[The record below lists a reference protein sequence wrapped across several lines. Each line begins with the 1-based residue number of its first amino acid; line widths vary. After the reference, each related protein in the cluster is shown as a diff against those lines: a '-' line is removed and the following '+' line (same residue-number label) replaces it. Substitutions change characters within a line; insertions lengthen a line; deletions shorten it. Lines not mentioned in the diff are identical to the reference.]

1 MYVDFDTYSGTV
13 FGGKVTEGE
22 YPAYSSLAD
31 ELIDAWTNGAVGR
44 SDELP
49 ESVVNLYS
57 AIVSNVGSLVD
68 STGTE
73 AALTSFSNG
82 VDSYGFDT
90 STDSTERLRMSLSW
104 LIEAI
109 PLEYVTEVA
118 NRPPSRCW
126 HG

>member
-1 MYVDFDTYSGTV
+1 MYVDFDTYNGTV
-13 FGGKVTEGE
+13 FGGKVTEDE
-22 YPAYSSLAD
+22 YTAYSSLAD
-31 ELIDAWTNGAVGR
+31 ELIDAWTNGAVVR

-49 ESVVNLYS
+49 ESVVNLYA
-57 AIVSNVGSLVD
+57 AIVSNVGSLVG

-90 STDSTERLRMSLSW
+90 STDATERLRMSLSW
-104 LIEAI
+104 LLDAL